1 MTSNANSAYCDF
13 LGIPCPSVEDYIHHR
28 NIKPIQLFA
37 LAILF
42 HGRPM
47 AIEEV
52 ADYLVSLGW
61 KPATGDAQLSL
72 RKAFGGRLPL
82 VQLPNGTF
90 DLELNSIELRMRL
103 FDLSIRVA
111 RNQDAAFRPIGGTAA
126 TMDAVSKPKRILIH
140 GFHIDEE
147 LVALTLL
154 DVNQRTL
161 ETLYDEALRSA
172 AAKLNEYSVVIGL
185 NPRSLLDDLGITD
198 VLPWRLIDLGHHPK
212 SKQINKRG
220 RKLAITTELL
230 ITSSTGISKPLGD
243 PIKMHDYWRD
253 GKRTALTKRL
263 ESDAKSLFAFYSYGA
278 LHNSIR
284 LRWGFL
290 SEGYL
295 AEWGVPGEPSL
306 YDFMTQKMGTAEPI
320 QYVRGSAPG
329 WSDPWSRGKIGIVK
343 GINIQDV
350 ELHVDEEFLVI
361 PREEFQA
368 VRSAPSQPV

>member
-1 MTSNANSAYCDF
+1 MT
-13 LGIPCPSVEDYIHHR
+13 IED
-28 NIKPIQLFA
+28 
-37 LAILF
+37 
-42 HGRPM
+42 
-47 AIEEV
+47 V

-61 KPATGDAQLSL
+61 IPATGDPLLSL
-72 RKAFGGRLPL
+72 KKAFAGRLPL

-103 FDLSIRVA
+103 FDIGIRVA
-111 RNQDAAFRPIGGTAA
+111 RNQDTSFRPIGGSAL

-140 GFHIDEE
+140 GFHFKEE
-147 LVALTLL
+147 LAALTLL
-154 DVNQRTL
+154 DVDQRTL
-161 ETLYDEALRSA
+161 ETHYHETVFSVAT
-172 AAKLNEYSVVIGL
+172 KLNEYTVVIGL
-185 NPRSLLDDLGITD
+185 NPRSLMDELGIKD
-198 VLPWRLIDLGHHPK
+198 VLPWRLIDLAHHPK

-243 PIKMHDYWRD
+243 PIKMHHYWRD

-278 LHNSIR
+278 LQNSIC

-295 AEWGVPGEPSL
+295 AEWGIPGEPSL
-306 YDFMTQKMGTAEPI
+306 YDFMRQKMVTAEPI
-320 QYVRGSAPG
+320 EFVRGTAPG
-329 WSDPWSRGKIGIVK
+329 WSEPWSRGKTGVVK
-343 GINIQDV
+343 AINHRDV
-350 ELHVDEEFLVI
+350 ELQIDDEWVVI

-368 VRSAPSQPV
+368 VRTAPIQPIQPFSSL